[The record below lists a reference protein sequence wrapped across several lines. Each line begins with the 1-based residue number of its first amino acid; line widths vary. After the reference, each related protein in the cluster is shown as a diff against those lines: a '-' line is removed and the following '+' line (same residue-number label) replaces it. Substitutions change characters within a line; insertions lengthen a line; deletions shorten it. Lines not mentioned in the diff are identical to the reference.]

1 MTWSSDSWFARL
13 TLGMVLVSA
22 GLAVCGCDDEPEVA
36 PEDRMVRVTLEP
48 ADRDAIMEDR
58 FAGIR
63 AAILEIR
70 LMEAER
76 PDPEVD
82 REGYARHADEV
93 DERTRRLIA
102 VMADERWSKDER
114 RLMQRVL
121 RFATADDLRDDTVE
135 APADASDG

>member
-1 MTWSSDSWFARL
+1 MTRSSDSWFARL
-13 TLGMVLVSA
+13 TLGIVLASA
-22 GLAVCGCDDEPEVA
+22 GLAVCGCGDEPDVA
-36 PEDRMVRVTLEP
+36 SEDRMVRVALDP
-48 ADRDAIMEDR
+48 ADRDAISEDR

-93 DERTRRLIA
+93 DKQTRRLIS
-102 VMADERWSKDER
+102 VMAD
-114 RLMQRVL
+114 
-121 RFATADDLRDDTVE
+121 
-135 APADASDG
+135 